1 MYIDFFH
8 SREGTACALCAAY
21 MVKHK
26 NMRLQQALGTIRTK
40 RPEIQPSPSY
50 CLQLQEYEEQLD
62 SVKRF
67 KNSRFGYIRDK
78 VLGYLDIGYFQNL
91 GAEKD
96 IVEKLT
102 HNWIQ
107 LTIYLLFMLFMVRL
121 FLQFISFSLS
131 NDDEEDEV
139 NRLPCV

>member
-1 MYIDFFH
+1 
-8 SREGTACALCAAY
+8 

-62 SVKRF
+62 SMKRF
-67 KNSRFGYIRDK
+67 QNSRFGYIRDK
-78 VLGYLDIGYFQNL
+78 VFGYLDIGYFQNL
-91 GAEKD
+91 GEEKD

-121 FLQFISFSLS
+121 FLQFISFSFS
-131 NDDEEDEV
+131 NDDEEDER

>member
-1 MYIDFFH
+1 
-8 SREGTACALCAAY
+8 

-62 SVKRF
+62 SMKRF

-78 VLGYLDIGYFQNL
+78 VFGYLDIGYFQNL
-91 GAEKD
+91 GEEKD

-107 LTIYLLFMLFMVRL
+107 LTIYLLFMLFMVRI
-121 FLQFISFSLS
+121 FLQFISFSFS
-131 NDDEEDEV
+131 NDDEEDER
-139 NRLPCV
+139 NRLPCM